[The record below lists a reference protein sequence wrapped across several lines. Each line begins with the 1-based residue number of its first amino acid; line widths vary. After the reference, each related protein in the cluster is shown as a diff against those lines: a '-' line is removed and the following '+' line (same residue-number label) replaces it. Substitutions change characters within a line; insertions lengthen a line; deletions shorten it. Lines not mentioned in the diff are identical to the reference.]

1 MTVGNGQKTPET
13 LTRLLTAV
21 VLLPALAI
29 VYYGGIIAVALYLLV
44 TSLMVAEAI
53 RVRGMKTASLQ
64 GIVVIAA
71 VELPAVNLAMGAL
84 ISPLVSVIA
93 AAVVL
98 IGVSISRNSSM
109 SRNSSWISAAILVA
123 LMLTCYSF
131 VGLTLAGSQHWM
143 LLLVATVIAADTA
156 AFFGGRFFGG
166 PKLAP
171 MISPSKTWSGAI
183 AGLIGGGLLAA
194 VIAPSLGISL
204 QSGVIMGILIADFS
218 IGGDLLE
225 SWFKRQHSVKDSG
238 RILPGHGGLL
248 DRCDGYLLSAPL
260 VYCVVILG
268 GING

>member
-44 TSLMVAEAI
+44 TSLMAAEAI
-53 RVRGMKTASLQ
+53 RVRGVKTASLQ

-98 IGVSISRNSSM
+98 IGVSI

>member
-1 MTVGNGQKTPET
+1 MTMGNGQKIPET

-29 VYYGGIIAVALYLLV
+29 VYYGGMIAVILFLLV
-44 TSLMVAEAI
+44 TIMMAAEAI
-53 RVRGMKTASLQ
+53 RVRGMNIASLY
-64 GIVVIAA
+64 GVVAIAA
-71 VELPAVNLAMGAL
+71 VILPAINLAMGTLA
-84 ISPLVSVIA
+84 SPLVSVIA
-93 AAVVL
+93 AAAVL
-98 IGVSISRNSSM
+98 IGINL
-109 SRNSSWISAAILVA
+109 SRNSSWISAVILLT

-131 VGLTLAGSQHWM
+131 VGLTLAESQHWL
-143 LLLVATVIAADTA
+143 LLLVATVIAADTS

-225 SWFKRQHSVKDSG
+225 SWFKRHHSVKDSG
-238 RILPGHGGLL
+238 CILPGHGGLL

>member
-21 VLLPALAI
+21 LLLPALVI

-98 IGVSISRNSSM
+98 IGVSM
-109 SRNSSWISAAILVA
+109 SRNSRCPAWFRTRSDTGGVNAH
-123 LMLTCYSF
+123 CYSF
-131 VGLTLAGSQHWM
+131 VGLTLPEASTGCCC
-143 LLLVATVIAADTA
+143 L
-156 AFFGGRFFGG
+156 
-166 PKLAP
+166 
-171 MISPSKTWSGAI
+171 SP
-183 AGLIGGGLLAA
+183 
-194 VIAPSLGISL
+194 
-204 QSGVIMGILIADFS
+204 
-218 IGGDLLE
+218 
-225 SWFKRQHSVKDSG
+225 R
-238 RILPGHGGLL
+238 
-248 DRCDGYLLSAPL
+248 
-260 VYCVVILG
+260 
-268 GING
+268 

>member
-1 MTVGNGQKTPET
+1 MDKNPET

-143 LLLVATVIAADTA
+143 LLLVATVIAADTS
-156 AFFGGRFFGG
+156 AFFWWQIFRGAETCTDDQPVKNMVRRNSRPDRWRFAGGSDCTVSRD
-166 PKLAP
+166 K
-171 MISPSKTWSGAI
+171 SS
-183 AGLIGGGLLAA
+183 
-194 VIAPSLGISL
+194 VR
-204 QSGVIMGILIADFS
+204 
-218 IGGDLLE
+218 GD
-225 SWFKRQHSVKDSG
+225 
-238 RILPGHGGLL
+238 HGNF
-248 DRCDGYLLSAPL
+248 DC
-260 VYCVVILG
+260 
-268 GING
+268 